1 MILLKKHGK
10 NVNKDIMR
18 YRIIIVLVL
27 LLTLTAAEASGISPA
42 GKGIKDLTRKP
53 KPGFG
58 ITLSGGSFHT
68 FATWTD
74 TYFDEDDLNIRTFW
88 QCGGGLIVDFPLSR
102 STRLLINPEFT
113 LVDLDRALISSDL
126 SIQQFLSRSFFIQ
139 FGGSAHLDDFQYG
152 GAGPTLGLGFKA
164 GGRFSFYLQGRAFYK
179 KMPETG
185 EFVSS
190 HSFQVPASFVV
201 RFDIARTF
209 KKIRTEPDVIREIP
223 VAAEI
228 KKPEPDNV
236 QEIPRVKEPEITVKE
251 QIKEPEVP
259 KPELPAD
266 TTDIIYLPEGLP
278 VIKADAELQGGDK
291 AVSITPGTYSGYSY
305 EDLEIVLEK
314 AVWDEDYLKA
324 EKIQNEIS
332 TREAGSVFKEIPTR
346 RLEELLQQ
354 ALKTEDYLRAA
365 AIQDEISRRK

>member
-1 MILLKKHGK
+1 
-10 NVNKDIMR
+10 MR
-18 YRIIIVLVL
+18 YRIIFVLFL
-27 LLTLTAAEASGISPA
+27 LFPLTAGEASGINPA

-139 FGGSAHLDDFQYG
+139 FGGSAQLDDFQYG

-164 GGRFSFYLQGRAFYK
+164 GGRFSLYLQGRAFYK

-201 RFDIARTF
+201 RFDLARTF
-209 KKIRTEPDVIREIP
+209 KKIRTTPEIRSEIP
-223 VAAEI
+223 DEAEI
-228 KKPEPDNV
+228 RKPEPDNEK
-236 QEIPRVKEPEITVKE
+236 EIPQVKEPEVTVKE
-251 QIKEPEVP
+251 QIPEPEAP

-266 TTDIIYLPEGLP
+266 TGKLPEYQP
-278 VIKADAELQGGDK
+278 VIRAEAELQPGDTS
-291 AVSITPGTYSGYSY
+291 VSITSGAYSGYSY
-305 EDLEIVLEK
+305 EDLEIILEK
-314 AVWDEDYLKA
+314 AVGDEDYHKA

-332 TREAGSVFKEIPTR
+332 AREAGGDLKEIPTR

-365 AIQDEISRRK
+365 TIQDEISRRK